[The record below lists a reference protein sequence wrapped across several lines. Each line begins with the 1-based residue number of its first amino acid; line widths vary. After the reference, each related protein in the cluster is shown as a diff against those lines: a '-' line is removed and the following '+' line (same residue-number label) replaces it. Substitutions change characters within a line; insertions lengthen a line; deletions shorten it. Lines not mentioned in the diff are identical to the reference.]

1 MTDKPP
7 ARIILNARAVSREDI
22 RKSIERMRRRGY
34 DVSVR
39 IPWDADDVVRY
50 VSEAADDARKGNVR
64 TLISGGGDG
73 TLNEIVAAAFDA
85 AGEDAADLLTF
96 GVLPLGTANDF
107 AKGIGLDANN
117 MDECLAIAMSALPKS
132 MDLGRVNGRAFVN
145 MATGGFGSRVTSE
158 TDPALKSLLGA
169 ASYLFTGLQRFGQL
183 SASTGRL
190 ISDDLT
196 WEGDF
201 FGLAVGNGRQAGG
214 GMQLCP
220 NAELDDGLLDVT
232 VIPAPKGEDAMPILR
247 GLVENGLRSLQ
258 GQIMTAKVPWL
269 VLETEQPIQLN
280 LDGEPLHGNRMDFQV
295 LPHAIRFRGV

>member
-22 RKSIERMRRRGY
+22 RKSIERMRRRGH
-34 DVSVR
+34 DISVR
-39 IPWDADDVVRY
+39 IPWDVDDVVRY
-50 VSEAADDARKGNVR
+50 VSEAVEDARKGNVR

-107 AKGIGLDANN
+107 AKGIGLDAKN
-117 MDECLAIAMSALPKS
+117 MDECLAIAMSAAPKL

-169 ASYLFTGLQRFGQL
+169 AAYLFTGLQRFGQL

-190 ISDDLT
+190 ICDDLT

-214 GMQLCP
+214 GIQLCP
-220 NAELDDGLLDVT
+220 SAELDDGLLDVT
-232 VIPAPKGEDAMPILR
+232 VIPAPKGEDAVPILR

-258 GQIMTAKVPWL
+258 GQIMTAKVSWL